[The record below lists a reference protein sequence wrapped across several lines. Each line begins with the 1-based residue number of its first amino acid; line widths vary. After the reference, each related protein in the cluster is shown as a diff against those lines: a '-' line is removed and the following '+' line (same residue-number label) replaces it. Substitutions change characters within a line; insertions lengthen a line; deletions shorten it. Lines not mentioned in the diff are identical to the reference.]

1 MKITDAE
8 VPSERG
14 VWHEV
19 HGQRLRRHT
28 KASAL
33 IQNILVEVMPREWC
47 LGESDKY
54 AFRIEDAL
62 RRAKLLK

>member
-1 MKITDAE
+1 MA
-8 VPSERG
+8 S
-14 VWHEV
+14 
-19 HGQRLRRHT
+19 RLRRHT